1 MRIFENASYPFMDWR
16 RRAYLVTAVLLLVG
30 IGSMVM
36 NWQRHGSWLNYGVDF
51 LGGTLVQLELHGA
64 HQRGADP
71 LRRRSPRG
79 TRDWAITRFGGANEF
94 VVRTASFEESL
105 ETPIQQ
111 QVQQTLAPTFG
122 EAFSI
127 ERVEAVGPKVGS
139 ELQLRALIAILLS
152 FLATMLYLWIRFEW
166 RFGVAAVVAT
176 AHDILVTLGFLAF
189 MHSEISLGTVAAFLT
204 IVGYSLND
212 TIVVFDRIRENLA
225 KPRHGR
231 SMAEILNLSINE
243 TLPRTVLTGVS
254 TLATLGSLAILGGP
268 VIRDFAVVLIL
279 GIIIGTFSSIFVAA
293 PVLHAMEARFP
304 RAPQKPAGRP
314 LPLAPAG
321 GAVGGLNGTPVA
333 LSAERRRPVRR
344 TPAAEIP
351 RAAIGA
357 TFHPAFALSHFALPP
372 PP

>member
-1 MRIFENASYPFMDWR
+1 MRIFENANYPFMGWR
-16 RRAYLVTAVLLLVG
+16 RRAYLVTAVMLLVG
-30 IGSMVM
+30 LGSMVV
-36 NWQRHGSWLNYGVDF
+36 NWQRQGSWLNYGVDF
-51 LGGTLVQLELHGA
+51 LGGTLVQLEFTQPTNVEQIRAAASAAGHG
-64 HQRGADP
+64 
-71 LRRRSPRG
+71 
-79 TRDWAITRFGGANEF
+79 DWAITRFGSESEF
-94 VVRTASFEESL
+94 LVRTASFEESL

-111 QVQQTLAPTFG
+111 QVQQTLAPSFG
-122 EAFSI
+122 DAFSI

-231 SMAEILNLSINE
+231 SMSEILNLSINE
-243 TLPRTVLTGVS
+243 TLPRTLLTGVS
-254 TLATLGSLAILGGP
+254 TLATLGALAVLGGP

-279 GIIIGTFSSIFVAA
+279 GIVVGTFSSIFVAA
-293 PVLHAMEARFP
+293 PVLHAVEERFP
-304 RAPQKPAGRP
+304 RAPQKPRQ
-314 LPLAPAG
+314 
-321 GAVGGLNGTPVA
+321 AVP
-333 LSAERRRPVRR
+333 SQSRQ
-344 TPAAEIP
+344 
-351 RAAIGA
+351 RAARV
-357 TFHPAFALSHFALPP
+357 
-372 PP
+372 